1 MTSKANKP
9 SADTIE
15 GDAVEKPSAASS
27 SDREP
32 TMPAKN
38 TAGVSAGMSAGIITA
53 VALAV
58 ISVAVAS
65 YSLYQS
71 QNQTGLGQ
79 QEAARAQVDALNMRL
94 TALEQLVDD
103 NKQAYDDARRDLDA
117 KIAEQVAALPT
128 GAVAYDEA
136 AKRLAELA
144 ARLSKLEDNLAAMTI
159 LANDRAVSAS
169 IADATD
175 PTTDSKTDPKTNPII
190 DADNVAPVGEADTAK
205 LLSRDVSQPIEA
217 AQPAAILSQAALVA
231 VSGLLADNMA
241 GRPVSQWHDILQA
254 IVIKG
259 GLDFDVDSLSGILAH
274 NPQSRADLLHNADMV
289 IAAMAD
295 TLHSKDK
302 DDSLLGQAGAKLGKL
317 VNLRATNL
325 AADSPAG
332 QLAAFEA
339 AVTTNDF
346 DAALKVAQ
354 AWQGR
359 DVPALTE
366 WQREARARYA
376 LDAAI
381 TQLVAAVLAD
391 MAEAG

>member
-58 ISVAVAS
+58 FSVAVAS

-79 QEAARAQVDALNMRL
+79 QEAVRAQVDALNMRL

-103 NKQAYDDARRDLDA
+103 NKQAYEDARRDLDA

-169 IADATD
+169 IADAPD
-175 PTTDSKTDPKTNPII
+175 LTTNLTTNPII

-274 NPQSRADLLHNADMV
+274 NPPSRADLLHNADMV

-366 WQREARARYA
+366 WQRVARARYA

>member
-1 MTSKANKP
+1 MTLKAKKP

-32 TMPAKN
+32 TMSAKN
-38 TAGVSAGMSAGIITA
+38 TVGISLGVSAGIITA
-53 VALAV
+53 VASAV
-58 ISVAVAS
+58 ISLAVAS

-71 QNQTGLGQ
+71 QDQTALGQ
-79 QEAARAQVDALNMRL
+79 QEATRAQVDALNMRL
-94 TALEQLVDD
+94 TALEGLVDD

-117 KIAEQVAALPT
+117 KITEQVAALPT
-128 GAVAYDEA
+128 GVVVSDEA
-136 AKRLAELA
+136 AKRLVELA
-144 ARLSKLEDNLAAMTI
+144 TRLSTLEDNLATLAE
-159 LANDRAVSAS
+159 LANGRDVSAS
-169 IADATD
+169 IEDATD
-175 PTTDSKTDPKTNPII
+175 STIDPKTDLTTDLKI
-190 DADNVAPVGEADTAK
+190 DADSAK

-254 IVIKG
+254 LVIKG
-259 GLDFDVDSLSGILAH
+259 GLDFDVDSLSDILAR
-274 NPQSRADLLHNADMV
+274 NPPSRADLLHNADMV

-317 VNLRATNL
+317 VNLRATDL

-359 DVPALTE
+359 DVPTLTE
-366 WQREARARYA
+366 WQRVAKARYA